1 MPRKVRNAQ
10 PATDA
15 PNMPFGD
22 ISQIMASAQQIAQS
36 ISSGDKEKINNA
48 GFVDYITKPLNKEKI
63 FELLEKIFAQKETIL
78 SENEKNDEGFL
89 F

>member
-1 MPRKVRNAQ
+1 MVKKVVKKKVKKNR
-10 PATDA
+10 
-15 PNMPFGD
+15 PNLPV
-22 ISQIMASAQQIAQS
+22 IAQTAY
-36 ISSGDKEKINNA
+36 SSAEDKEKINNA